1 MSSPT
6 PSHFDTSAHQWDQR
20 PMSQQLAA
28 VPQRLLAQVPFHAN
42 DHVLDFGAGTGL
54 LSTAIAPNVAQVTAL
69 DTSAEMLQVLNEK
82 GFANITTRQQ
92 DIFAGLPER
101 YDVVVSC
108 MAMHHVADTAALMQA
123 FANTLHS
130 GGRIALVDLYAE
142 DGSFHGGKA
151 ESDAK
156 GVHHFGFAPD
166 ALQALAE
173 QAGLIDIAF
182 SPVQEMQH
190 RSGRAYPIFLMTGRK
205 A

>member
-1 MSSPT
+1 
-6 PSHFDTSAHQWDQR
+6 
-20 PMSQQLAA
+20 MSQQLAA
-28 VPQRLLAQVPFHAN
+28 VPAYLLAKVPLQAD

-92 DIFAGLPER
+92 DIFTGLPER

-108 MAMHHVADTAALMQA
+108 MAMHHIANTAALLQA
-123 FANTLHS
+123 FADALHS
-130 GGRIALVDLYAE
+130 GGRIALIDLYAE
-142 DGSFHGGKA
+142 DGSFHGSK
-151 ESDAK
+151 EDNDAK
-156 GVHHFGFAPD
+156 GVQHFGFAPA

-173 QAGLIDIAF
+173 QAGFADITF
-182 SPVQEMQH
+182 SPVQEMQQRNG
-190 RSGRAYPIFLMTGRK
+190 RSYPIFLMTARK